1 MDCRCCA
8 KCIGN
13 NVLPKHNGNI
23 RSIYANH
30 DMQTKKEENNF
41 FLFLGGG
48 EYLEKTVPLF
58 EIAFS
63 QISFNVY
70 DLEFNKEKLLD
81 IEQDINQRLMC
92 KLSTCSN

>member
-1 MDCRCCA
+1 MWTVDVVP
-8 KCIGN
+8 
-13 NVLPKHNGNI
+13 NVLATMFSQSTMDISGQYTQITICKPKKRKI
-23 RSIYANH
+23 IS
-30 DMQTKKEENNF
+30 F
-41 FLFLGGG
+41 FFGVG

-58 EIAFS
+58 EIKFS